1 MPRHRGP
8 RRRTAPQPGART
20 IGVHL
25 WPDALEALAAYADA
39 NDLHLS
45 GAAHTLLRQAL
56 DLPPTNN
63 TSNHE

>member
-1 MPRHRGP
+1 MPSPRGP

-39 NDLHLS
+39 HDLHLS
-45 GAAHTLLRQAL
+45 GAAHLLLRQAL
-56 DLPPTNN
+56 GLPSISDTQN
-63 TSNHE
+63 